1 MCPHPAHGDADAP
14 AYHEKAYFLSII
26 QKQHSG
32 WYYLFFFLS
41 GLTALVN
48 ETAFVCQLQLIFGRT
63 LSALPVVI
71 AVFCG
76 LAIGATLIG
85 PRVDRHT
92 PLRLYGLLEIGTG
105 FWPIIAVIIIRN
117 VYASLLV
124 SLQLPGH
131 RKNHLTGHPPQ

>member
-1 MCPHPAHGDADAP
+1 MAMRMHPRIMKKHTSSVL
-14 AYHEKAYFLSII
+14 YKNNKAGGF
-26 QKQHSG
+26 
-32 WYYLFFFLS
+32 LFFFLS